1 MGDSMFDNDST
12 PPRFATELLRRC
24 TDPAQLEEV
33 TGDLFEIY
41 QRERFRMGRRRA
53 AVSYWVQVMSIA
65 LRYLLKA
72 AREPRSL
79 FGWQVYP
86 FRVSTIVLASLVL
99 LQFPDD
105 SFVGYLLVLALMP
118 ELLVVVTLIPAAV
131 RRLQRSMRE

>member
-12 PPRFATELLRRC
+12 PPGFATELLRRC
-24 TDPAQLEEV
+24 TDPAQREEV

-41 QRERFRMGRRRA
+41 QRERFRVGRRRA
-53 AVSYWVQVMSIA
+53 AASYWVQVMSIA

-86 FRVSTIVLASLVL
+86 LRVSTVALAALVL
-99 LQFPDD
+99 LQSPDD
-105 SFVGYLLVLALMP
+105 SLVGYLLVLAILP
-118 ELLVVVTLIPAAV
+118 ELLIVVSLIPAV
-131 RRLQRSMRE
+131 LRRLQRAMRE

>member
-72 AREPRSL
+72 AREPGLTRVATSLLYCASTRLFTAPVWRQYNAQSSQRLPSGTETQSASTLQLRS
-79 FGWQVYP
+79 
-86 FRVSTIVLASLVL
+86 
-99 LQFPDD
+99 
-105 SFVGYLLVLALMP
+105 
-118 ELLVVVTLIPAAV
+118 
-131 RRLQRSMRE
+131 